1 MNDAEILSVVFVAV
15 LVAFYLMFL
24 RPIQKDQEKHR
35 QQIRDL
41 RVGDE
46 VLTTS
51 NFVAKI
57 RDIQV
62 PAGGQSRITLE
73 IADGVVVTALPAAI
87 LQRLSPAAAVAR
99 SDATVSSQQED
110 PTRVLAD
117 DARSETRKAD
127 AGQAASTGSRHGESP
142 PETGQAA
149 STGSRHGESPT
160 ETGQVQA

>member
-15 LVAFYLMFL
+15 LGAFYLMFL

-41 RVGDE
+41 RVGDQ

-51 NFVAKI
+51 NFVARIK
-57 RDIQV
+57 DIQV
-62 PAGGQSRITLE
+62 PADGQSRITLE

-87 LQRLSPAAAVAR
+87 LQRLAPAAAEDQTNAQA
-99 SDATVSSQQED
+99 DASADS
-110 PTRVLAD
+110 TRALPN
-117 DARSETRKAD
+117 DARPETRQAD
-127 AGQAASTGSRHGESP
+127 SGQAASTGS
-142 PETGQAA
+142 GQAA

-160 ETGQVQA
+160 ETGQVQV